1 MASAELN
8 SIAMKMVARK
18 KGILAADESTGTIAR
33 RLDSIGV
40 ESTEQSRRQ
49 WRQLLFQTSDIGD
62 YISGVIMYDETIR
75 QSDDKGVSFVDLLAE
90 SDVLT
95 GIKVDNSTHD
105 LAGAPGEV
113 ITEGLDGLRPR
124 LAEYFLMG
132 ARFTKWRALIT
143 IGEGRPSDYAIRTNM
158 HALGRFAAL
167 SQEQG
172 LVPIVEP
179 EVLMDGSHSI
189 DECRSATSHS
199 LRAVFEE
206 LDAQNVDLEGIVLKP
221 NMVLS
226 GSDAPDRAPAAA
238 VARHT
243 IDCLPRSAPARVPG
257 PARPPPPCAPRH
269 VDLAGLGR
277 KRMMVR
283 AGSAAP
289 DRAPAAEVARQ
300 TTDCFLEYV
309 PARVPG
315 IAFLSGGQG
324 DEESVV
330 NLDAINKIANA
341 EDLPWELTYSYGR
354 GLQAAPLA
362 AWKGE
367 AANVT
372 AAQAVLQRRGRDTSA
387 AREGVYSG

>member
-8 SIAMKMVARK
+8 SIASAMVARK
-18 KGILAADESTGTIAR
+18 KGILAADESTGTMTS

-40 ESTEQSRRQ
+40 ESTVETRRQ
-49 WRQLLFQTSDIGD
+49 WRQLLFTTPDIGD

-75 QSDDKGVSFVDLLAE
+75 QSDDSGVGLVDVLAA
-90 SDVLT
+90 SNVLT

-105 LAGAPGEV
+105 LAGAPGEN

-132 ARFTKWRALIT
+132 ARFAKWRALIK

-158 HALGRFAAL
+158 HALGRYAAL
-167 SQEQG
+167 CQEQG

-179 EVLMDGSHSI
+179 EVLMDGTHSI
-189 DECRSATSHS
+189 DDCRSATDRS
-199 LRAVFEE
+199 LSAVFEE
-206 LDAQNVDLEGIVLKP
+206 LDAQNVDLAGIVLKP

-226 GSDAPDRAPAAA
+226 GSGASDRAPAE
-238 VARHT
+238 
-243 IDCLPRSAPARVPG
+243 
-257 PARPPPPCAPRH
+257 
-269 VDLAGLGR
+269 
-277 KRMMVR
+277 
-283 AGSAAP
+283 
-289 DRAPAAEVARQ
+289 EVARQ
-300 TTDCFLEYV
+300 TVDCFLEHV
-309 PARVPG
+309 PASVPG

-324 DEESVV
+324 NEESVV
-330 NLDAINKIANA
+330 NLDAINKIANR

-367 AANVT
+367 VANVA
-372 AAQAVLQRRGRDTSA
+372 AAQAVFQQRGRDSSV
-387 AREGVYSG
+387 AREGVYS

>member
-1 MASAELN
+1 MASDELN
-8 SIAMKMVARK
+8 STALKMVARK
-18 KGILAADESTGTIAR
+18 KGILAADESTGTMTK

-40 ESTEQSRRQ
+40 ESTEESRRQ
-49 WRQLLFQTSDIGD
+49 WRQLLFKTSDIGD

-75 QSDDKGVSFVDLLAE
+75 QSDDNGVRLVDVLAG

-105 LAGAPGEV
+105 LAGAPGEF

-124 LAEYFLMG
+124 LAEYCKMG
-132 ARFTKWRALIT
+132 ARFSKWRALIT

-158 HALGRFAAL
+158 HALGRYAAL
-167 SQEQG
+167 CQEQG

-179 EVLMDGSHSI
+179 EVLMDGTHNI
-189 DECRSATSHS
+189 EDCRSATDRS
-199 LRAVFEE
+199 LRTAFED

-221 NMVLS
+221 NMVIS
-226 GSDAPDRAPAAA
+226 GSGASDRA
-238 VARHT
+238 
-243 IDCLPRSAPARVPG
+243 SA
-257 PARPPPPCAPRH
+257 
-269 VDLAGLGR
+269 
-277 KRMMVR
+277 
-283 AGSAAP
+283 S
-289 DRAPAAEVARQ
+289 EVARQ
-300 TTDCFLEYV
+300 TIDCFLENV
-309 PARVPG
+309 PVSVPG

-330 NLDAINKIANA
+330 NLDAINKIANR

-367 AANVT
+367 IANVA
-372 AAQAVLQRRGRDTSA
+372 AAQAVFQQRGRDSSA
-387 AREGVYSG
+387 AREGVYSD

>member
-8 SIAMKMVARK
+8 SIARAMVARK
-18 KGILAADESTGTIAR
+18 KGILAADESTGTMTS

-40 ESTEQSRRQ
+40 ESTVETRRQ
-49 WRQLLFQTSDIGD
+49 WRQLLFTTPDIGD

-75 QSDDKGVSFVDLLAE
+75 QSDDSGVGLVDVLAA
-90 SDVLT
+90 SNVLT

-105 LAGAPGEV
+105 LAGAPGEN

-132 ARFTKWRALIT
+132 ARFAKWRALIK

-158 HALGRFAAL
+158 HALGRYAAL
-167 SQEQG
+167 CQEQG

-179 EVLMDGSHSI
+179 EVLMDGTHSI
-189 DECRSATSHS
+189 DDCRSATDRS
-199 LRAVFEE
+199 LSAVFEE
-206 LDAQNVDLEGIVLKP
+206 LDAQNVDLAGIVLKP

-226 GSDAPDRAPAAA
+226 GSGA
-238 VARHT
+238 
-243 IDCLPRSAPARVPG
+243 S
-257 PARPPPPCAPRH
+257 
-269 VDLAGLGR
+269 
-277 KRMMVR
+277 
-283 AGSAAP
+283 

-300 TTDCFLEYV
+300 TVDCFLEHV
-309 PARVPG
+309 PASVPG

-324 DEESVV
+324 NEESVV
-330 NLDAINKIANA
+330 NLDAINKIANR

-367 AANVT
+367 VANVA
-372 AAQAVLQRRGRDTSA
+372 AAQAVFQQRGRDSSV
-387 AREGVYSG
+387 AREGVYS

>member
-8 SIAMKMVARK
+8 SIARAMVARK
-18 KGILAADESTGTIAR
+18 KGILAADESTGTMTS

-40 ESTEQSRRQ
+40 ESTVETRRQ
-49 WRQLLFQTSDIGD
+49 WRQLLFTTPDIGD

-75 QSDDKGVSFVDLLAE
+75 QSDDSGVGLVDVLAA
-90 SDVLT
+90 SNVLT

-105 LAGAPGEV
+105 LAGAPGEN

-132 ARFTKWRALIT
+132 ARFAKWRALIK

-158 HALGRFAAL
+158 HALGRYAAL
-167 SQEQG
+167 CQEQG

-179 EVLMDGSHSI
+179 EVLMDGTHSI
-189 DECRSATSHS
+189 DDCRSATDRS
-199 LRAVFEE
+199 LSAVFEE
-206 LDAQNVDLEGIVLKP
+206 LDAQNVDLAGIVLKP

-226 GSDAPDRAPAAA
+226 GSGASDRAPAE
-238 VARHT
+238 
-243 IDCLPRSAPARVPG
+243 
-257 PARPPPPCAPRH
+257 
-269 VDLAGLGR
+269 
-277 KRMMVR
+277 
-283 AGSAAP
+283 
-289 DRAPAAEVARQ
+289 EVARQ
-300 TTDCFLEYV
+300 TVDCFLEHV
-309 PARVPG
+309 PASVPG

-324 DEESVV
+324 NEESVV
-330 NLDAINKIANA
+330 NLDAINKIANR

-367 AANVT
+367 VANVA
-372 AAQAVLQRRGRDTSA
+372 AAQAVFQQRGRDSSA
-387 AREGVYSG
+387 AREGVYS

>member
-8 SIAMKMVARK
+8 SIARAMVARK
-18 KGILAADESTGTIAR
+18 KGILAADESTGTMTR

-40 ESTEQSRRQ
+40 ESTVETRRQ
-49 WRQLLFQTSDIGD
+49 WRQLLFTTPDIGD

-75 QSDDKGVSFVDLLAE
+75 QSDDSGVGLVDVLAA
-90 SDVLT
+90 SNVLT

-105 LAGAPGEV
+105 LAGAPGEN

-132 ARFTKWRALIT
+132 ARFAKWRALIK

-158 HALGRFAAL
+158 HALGRYAAL
-167 SQEQG
+167 CQEQG

-179 EVLMDGSHSI
+179 EVLMDGTHSI
-189 DECRSATSHS
+189 DDCRSATDRS
-199 LRAVFEE
+199 LSAVFEE
-206 LDAQNVDLEGIVLKP
+206 LDAQNVDLAGIVLKP

-226 GSDAPDRAPAAA
+226 GSGASDRAPAE
-238 VARHT
+238 
-243 IDCLPRSAPARVPG
+243 
-257 PARPPPPCAPRH
+257 
-269 VDLAGLGR
+269 
-277 KRMMVR
+277 
-283 AGSAAP
+283 
-289 DRAPAAEVARQ
+289 EVARQ
-300 TTDCFLEYV
+300 TVDCFLEHV
-309 PARVPG
+309 PASVPG

-324 DEESVV
+324 NEESVV
-330 NLDAINKIANA
+330 NLDAINKIANR

-367 AANVT
+367 VANVA
-372 AAQAVLQRRGRDTSA
+372 AAQAVFQQRGRDSSV
-387 AREGVYSG
+387 AREGVYS

>member
-8 SIAMKMVARK
+8 SIARAMVARK
-18 KGILAADESTGTIAR
+18 KGILAADESTGTMTS

-40 ESTEQSRRQ
+40 ESTVETRRQ
-49 WRQLLFQTSDIGD
+49 WRQLLFTTPDIGD

-75 QSDDKGVSFVDLLAE
+75 QSDDSGVGLV
-90 SDVLT
+90 DVLAASNVIT

-105 LAGAPGEV
+105 LAGAPGEN

-132 ARFTKWRALIT
+132 ARFAKWRALIK

-158 HALGRFAAL
+158 HALGRYAAL
-167 SQEQG
+167 CQEQG

-179 EVLMDGSHSI
+179 EVLMDGTHSI
-189 DECRSATSHS
+189 DDCRSATDRS
-199 LRAVFEE
+199 LSAVFEE
-206 LDAQNVDLEGIVLKP
+206 LDAQNVDLAGIVLKP

-226 GSDAPDRAPAAA
+226 GSGASDRAPAE
-238 VARHT
+238 
-243 IDCLPRSAPARVPG
+243 
-257 PARPPPPCAPRH
+257 
-269 VDLAGLGR
+269 
-277 KRMMVR
+277 
-283 AGSAAP
+283 
-289 DRAPAAEVARQ
+289 EVARQ
-300 TTDCFLEYV
+300 TVDCFLEHV
-309 PARVPG
+309 PASVPG

-324 DEESVV
+324 NEESVV
-330 NLDAINKIANA
+330 NLDAINKIANR

-367 AANVT
+367 VANVA
-372 AAQAVLQRRGRDTSA
+372 AAQAVFQQRGRDSSV
-387 AREGVYSG
+387 AREGVYS

>member
-8 SIAMKMVARK
+8 SIARAMVARK
-18 KGILAADESTGTIAR
+18 KGILAADESTGTMTS

-40 ESTEQSRRQ
+40 ESTVETRRQ
-49 WRQLLFQTSDIGD
+49 WRQLLFTTPDIGD

-75 QSDDKGVSFVDLLAE
+75 QSDDSGVGLVDVLAA
-90 SDVLT
+90 SNVLT

-105 LAGAPGEV
+105 LAGAPGEN

-132 ARFTKWRALIT
+132 ARFAKWRALIK

-158 HALGRFAAL
+158 HALGRYAAL
-167 SQEQG
+167 CQEQG

-179 EVLMDGSHSI
+179 EVLMDGIHSI
-189 DECRSATSHS
+189 DDCRSATDRS
-199 LRAVFEE
+199 LSAVFEE
-206 LDAQNVDLEGIVLKP
+206 LDAQNVDLAGIVLKP

-226 GSDAPDRAPAAA
+226 GSGASDRAPAE
-238 VARHT
+238 
-243 IDCLPRSAPARVPG
+243 
-257 PARPPPPCAPRH
+257 
-269 VDLAGLGR
+269 
-277 KRMMVR
+277 
-283 AGSAAP
+283 
-289 DRAPAAEVARQ
+289 EVARQ
-300 TTDCFLEYV
+300 TVDCFLEHV
-309 PARVPG
+309 PASVPG

-324 DEESVV
+324 NEESVV
-330 NLDAINKIANA
+330 NLDAINKIANR

-367 AANVT
+367 VANVA
-372 AAQAVLQRRGRDTSA
+372 AAQAVFQQRGRDSSV
-387 AREGVYSG
+387 AREGVYS